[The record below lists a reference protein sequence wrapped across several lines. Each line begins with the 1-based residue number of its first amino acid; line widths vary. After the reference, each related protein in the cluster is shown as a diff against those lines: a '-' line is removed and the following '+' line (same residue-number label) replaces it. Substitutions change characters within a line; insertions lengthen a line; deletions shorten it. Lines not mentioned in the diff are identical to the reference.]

1 MNHTRIERAILDE
14 VERFQFAFPE
24 LIIGTLSDIAVDG
37 AMSGLVRKHAL
48 HKARWVSGHE
58 YLLAPRRKL
67 PTNQSVT
74 RALGIHTFCCGDSHR
89 RTFLQK
95 AELTRYFPTLF
106 QTGLPRGYYV
116 DVTGPQPVLGHLRVD
131 VGPDDIV
138 RIVQRCHQLAR
149 RHQQLVGFQ
158 RLIAAG
164 QFEITYLVATD
175 QKARRLSVALSP
187 LEMTGVRCVAEPVPV
202 LLDLLA
208 PLPTT

>member
-37 AMSGLVRKHAL
+37 AMSGLVRRRAL
-48 HKARWVSGHE
+48 HEVRLLSGHA
-58 YLLAPRRKL
+58 YLSVPKRKP

-95 AELTRYFPTLF
+95 TELTRYFPTLF
-106 QTGLPRGYYV
+106 QAGLPRGYYV
-116 DVTGPQPVLGHLRVD
+116 DATGKEPVLGHLRVD

-149 RHQQLVGFQ
+149 RHQQLAGFQ

-164 QFEITYLVATD
+164 QFEITYLVATE
-175 QKARRLSVALSP
+175 QKARRLSAALSP
-187 LEMTGVRCVAEPVPV
+187 LAMTGVRCIAESVPV

>member
-1 MNHTRIERAILDE
+1 MNHTHIERAILVE
-14 VERFQFAFPE
+14 VERFQFAFSD
-24 LIIGTLSDIAVDG
+24 LIVRTLSDVAAGDAITR
-37 AMSGLVRKHAL
+37 LVQRRTL
-48 HKARWVSGHE
+48 HEKRSLSGHA
-58 YLLAPRRKL
+58 YLLVPRRKP
-67 PTNQSVT
+67 PTSQSVA

-95 AELTRYFPTLF
+95 AELTHYFPTLF
-106 QTGLPRGYYV
+106 QAGLPRGDYV
-116 DVTGPQPVLGHLRVD
+116 DVTGEQPVLGHLRVD

-149 RHQQLVGFQ
+149 RHRQLSGFQ

-187 LEMTGVRCVAEPVPV
+187 LEMTGVRCVVEPVPV

>member
-1 MNHTRIERAILDE
+1 MSTTDIERTILAE
-14 VERFQFAFPE
+14 VKRFQFAFSD
-24 LIIGTLSDIAVDG
+24 LIVKTLSDVAAGDAISRLVQRHTLHAKPSL
-37 AMSGLVRKHAL
+37 SGQT
-48 HKARWVSGHE
+48 
-58 YLLAPRRKL
+58 YLLAPRRKP
-67 PTNQSVT
+67 PTRESIA

-106 QTGLPRGYYV
+106 QAGLPRGYYV
-116 DVTGPQPVLGHLRVD
+116 DVTGTQPVLGHLRVD

-149 RHQQLVGFQ
+149 RHQQLAGFQ

-175 QKARRLSVALSP
+175 QKARRLSVALSS
-187 LEMTGVRCVAEPVPV
+187 LEQTGVRCVVEPVPV

>member
-1 MNHTRIERAILDE
+1 MSTTPIERATLAE
-14 VERFQFAFPE
+14 VERFQFALAD
-24 LIIGTLSDIAVDG
+24 LIVGTLSDVAANG
-37 AMSGLVRKHAL
+37 AISRLLQRRTLRKVQL
-48 HKARWVSGHE
+48 PSGHE
-58 YLLAPRRKL
+58 YLSVSRRKP
-67 PTNQSVT
+67 PTRESVA
-74 RALGIHTFCCGDSHR
+74 RALGTHTFCCGDSHR

-106 QTGLPRGYYV
+106 QAGLPRGYYV
-116 DVTGPQPVLGHLRVD
+116 DVTGEQPVLGHLRVD

-149 RHQQLVGFQ
+149 RHQLLAGFQ

-175 QKARRLSVALSP
+175 QKARRLSVALSS
-187 LEMTGVRCVAEPVPV
+187 LEKTGVRCVVEPVPV

>member
-1 MNHTRIERAILDE
+1 MNHTHIERAILVE
-14 VERFQFAFPE
+14 VERFQFAFSD
-24 LIIGTLSDIAVDG
+24 LIVRTLSDVAAGDAIGRLVQRHTLH
-37 AMSGLVRKHAL
+37 AMRSLSGQP
-48 HKARWVSGHE
+48 
-58 YLLAPRRKL
+58 YLLAPRRKP
-67 PTNQSVT
+67 PTSQSVA

-95 AELTRYFPTLF
+95 AELTRYFPSLP
-106 QTGLPRGYYV
+106 QAGLPRGYYV
-116 DVTGPQPVLGHLRVD
+116 DVTGTQPMLGHLRVD

-149 RHQQLVGFQ
+149 RHQQLAGFQ

-164 QFEITYLVATD
+164 QFEITYLVATE
-175 QKARRLSVALSP
+175 QKARRLSAALSP
-187 LEMTGVRCVAEPVPV
+187 LEMTGVRCVVEPVPV